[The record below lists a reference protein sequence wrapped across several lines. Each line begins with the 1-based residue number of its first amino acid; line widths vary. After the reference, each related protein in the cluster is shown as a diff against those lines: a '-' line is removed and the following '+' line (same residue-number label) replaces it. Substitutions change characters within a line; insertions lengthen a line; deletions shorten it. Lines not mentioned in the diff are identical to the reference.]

1 MHTALCADDS
11 PICQMRRGPITMPRL
26 KMRRKF
32 LGRSTLL
39 GIRRSAHAALDKDG
53 IMTGG
58 SAVIGFGT
66 ASRRGQDGRRGTGRS
81 LVCCQPSID
90 RLEYRLQAERTG

>member
-1 MHTALCADDS
+1 
-11 PICQMRRGPITMPRL
+11 MPRL
-26 KMRRKF
+26 KVRRKF

-66 ASRRGQDGRRGTGRS
+66 VSRRGQNGRRDTGRS
-81 LVCCQPSID
+81 LACCKLSSD
-90 RLEYRLQAERTG
+90 RLEYRFQAERTG